1 MSVNITTKYLGMSL
15 KSPIVASAGP
25 LTERVDMLYRLEEAG
40 IGAVVMPSLFE
51 EQIEHEAMEMHRL
64 QDFGTEGFSEALD
77 YFPPLS
83 PKHPGPQ
90 AYLRRIEELK
100 QAVSIPLIA
109 SLNGSSSGGWTSY
122 AKQMEQAGA
131 DGIELNIYY
140 LSANPSLDSAT
151 VEARYLDL
159 VAAVR
164 AAITIPL
171 AVKIGSQFTSPV
183 HLARQIVSSGAD
195 GLVLFNRFLQA
206 DIDLESLMVVP
217 RLELSSSYE
226 VLLPLR
232 WIAIMREHVNA
243 SLAASGG
250 VHSGRDVVKLLLAGA
265 DVAMTTSALLQS
277 GPELVR
283 TMLTE
288 LETWMI
294 EHQYESISQLKG
306 SMSLQ
311 KCPNPAEYERANY
324 VKALISYT
332 GNSI

>member
-1 MSVNITTKYLGMSL
+1 MSVDITTKYLGMSL

-25 LTERVDMLYRLEEAG
+25 LTERVDMLHRLEEAG

-77 YFPPLS
+77 YFPQLS

-183 HLARQIVSSGAD
+183 HLACQIVSSGAD
-195 GLVLFNRFLQA
+195 GIVLFNRFLQA

-217 RLELSSSYE
+217 RLELSNSYE

-232 WIAIMREHVNA
+232 WIAIMREHINA

-250 VHSGRDVVKLLLAGA
+250 VHSGRDVIKLLLAGA
-265 DVAMTTSALLQS
+265 DVVMTTSALLQS

-288 LETWMI
+288 LSLWMI
-294 EHQYESISQLKG
+294 EHQYESITQLKG

-311 KCPNPAEYERANY
+311 NCPNPAEFERANY

-332 GNSI
+332 GNST